1 MTDREQLMNKQTN
14 ILLQMEALRQEGN
27 IKEKMGSIR
36 ELKREYNDIMD
47 ILGDFNTTARDD
59 PIDKFPPELFGDI
72 VYEAVR
78 LSLPNQSYKQFNDIL
93 ILTLVSR
100 RWRDFVLRM
109 PLLWTNID
117 INSRDEDFLAKTS
130 LGLELSH
137 NLPISVNLCFPIEK
151 WDAVLPLLQLS
162 RQRINRI
169 AIYPQPIN
177 DSESALA
184 KLEQLLPMP
193 NLMHLESLPLENS
206 DRVLRLF
213 FAHNCPLKT
222 IKGLAVPEDTWLLP
236 SVRQLQ
242 DADIA
247 ADLDKFITARH
258 NMPLLRH
265 IRIYDTISQPSTPNS
280 IPLNKT
286 WTEFQPLRWQSLV
299 CSYQSPHSISTLTTR
314 LPNLTTLRIGVNPS
328 SLHGLLVRLH
338 QLLQLRR
345 LTISFDGFQIS
356 LVKDEL
362 FRTDILPNPNVTT
375 LEVIPMGQI
384 AMDENEEPSHGL
396 VTIPDALTRAMP
408 DLEELMLDLGIT
420 LDVPEFYDWSKLAR
434 LSKLRL
440 TSSRQSSLGHQ
451 CILPSTLES
460 VQLNTLPSL
469 WTQFS
474 CSSATKLVV
483 FTTNRYL
490 LLGKTVP
497 LEAEK
502 WPALRTLAAFWPCI
516 NGQGQNYAH
525 LNELTLR
532 ASPHPSS
539 GNWFD
544 DDHATQFCHNLATN
558 PAWLPSLENL
568 RLCELPQWDIF
579 LIMLKRRN
587 INTLKGI
594 QPLKSLSIGGFYP
607 EELTDPIVNLLR
619 GRFSD
624 WPTLYEISIH
634 VALEL
639 IGDTSM
645 YVNPIELRWQWCV
658 NAVYRSGCD
667 MCLQCFRS
675 CTMKLFNM
683 NKIQVLNDPPN
694 ILPYPPSE
702 EDILLTWE
710 ARTRALKRT
719 VYGSRLSSCA
729 KWHTSGFVTLTKD
742 S

>member
-1 MTDREQLMNKQTN
+1 MNNREQLLDKQTN
-14 ILLQMEALRQEGN
+14 ILLQMEAFRQKGN
-27 IKEKMGSIR
+27 IREEMCSII
-36 ELKREYNDIMD
+36 ELQREYNDIMD
-47 ILGDFNTTARDD
+47 NLGDFNTTARDD

-78 LSLPNQSYKQFNDIL
+78 LNFPNQSYKQFNDAIIL
-93 ILTLVSR
+93 SLVSR
-100 RWRDFVLRM
+100 RWRDFVLGM

-117 INSRDEDFLAKTS
+117 VNSREEDFLAKTS
-130 LGLELSH
+130 LGLKLSH

-184 KLEQLLPMP
+184 YLEQLLPMP
-193 NLMHLESLPLENS
+193 NLMHLESLPLDNS
-206 DRVLRLF
+206 DEVLRLF

-265 IRIYDTISQPSTPNS
+265 IRLHDTISQPSTPKF

-286 WTEFQPLRWQSLV
+286 YRTESEPLKWQSLV
-299 CSYQSPHSISTLTTR
+299 CSYQSSYGISTLTTR
-314 LPNLTTLRIGVNPS
+314 LPNLTTLRIGVNHS
-328 SLHGLLVRLH
+328 SLRGLLVRIH

-345 LTISFDGFQIS
+345 LAISFDGFQIS

-362 FRTDILPNPNVTT
+362 FRTDILPNPSVTT

-384 AMDENEEPSHGL
+384 VMDENEEPFHGL
-396 VTIPDALTRAMP
+396 ITIPDALTRAMP
-408 DLEELMLDLGIT
+408 GLEELVLDLGIT
-420 LDVPEFYDWSKLAR
+420 LDVPEFYDWSKLTR

-440 TSSRQSSLGHQ
+440 TSSRQSSLGRQ

-469 WTQFS
+469 WTRFS

-502 WPALRTLAAFWPCI
+502 WPALCTLAVFWPCI
-516 NGQGQNYAH
+516 NGHGQNYAH
-525 LNELTLR
+525 LNDLTLR

-544 DDHATQFCHNLATN
+544 DDHATQFCHKLATD
-558 PAWLPSLENL
+558 PAWLPSLEKL
-568 RLCELPQWDIF
+568 RLYELPQWDIF

-587 INTLKGI
+587 INTLKEV

-624 WPTLYEISIH
+624 WPPLYEISIH

-645 YVNPIELRWQWCV
+645 YVNPIELR
-658 NAVYRSGCD
+658 
-667 MCLQCFRS
+667 
-675 CTMKLFNM
+675 
-683 NKIQVLNDPPN
+683 
-694 ILPYPPSE
+694 
-702 EDILLTWE
+702 
-710 ARTRALKRT
+710 
-719 VYGSRLSSCA
+719 
-729 KWHTSGFVTLTKD
+729 
-742 S
+742 